1 MEGRCAVETWA
12 KFGNVPSTAKVTGG
26 TLVFICDGSDEVNIF
41 HIEEKRIMT
50 TLQFP
55 GPICYLVQSED
66 KHLIYAACESAVY
79 CVNIHILKSR
89 IPTGSAPAPSLSIS
103 SDWLAVREERVCS
116 LLLVGSILLTLTQK
130 GGLWQFTLYK
140 VPASVESSASGHEKL
155 GVLELP
161 VVSPGLY
168 EDGDQRRTP
177 ARKPVLNCV
186 HSSDAVPTSSS
197 SSSSPSSPSHTLTG
211 DGHFLLE
218 PLLFRMIF
226 GVDAALAKSPIILCG
241 LPDGRLC
248 FFPLRGLPSRVRV
261 LHSLEQP
268 IVFIGS
274 TVAMGTDP
282 PLPQSLVAVGG
293 LGRVVL
299 IHTGGTAATGTTAA
313 LASGA
318 GQKPL
323 AFTEGCV
330 PGPVVCGCVE
340 GRRLYYSTHS
350 DVLVLDLSGGPEQQG
365 ATALRGG
372 EDVGDGLPSPVSL
385 NVCGVVALGRA
396 THTAAA
402 AGAVQFLALSA
413 RGRLQSI
420 TVPKAAAAAAAGGG
434 EEAQGR
440 ELPSLPSSQVGQ
452 RIKDLLSA
460 IGDVC
465 ERATVLKASIHSKT
479 EVLRQLNQ
487 VLHISSL
494 LLSDHNKEDHLPVQK
509 RPIRCQTLSQWSRVL
524 QRDTLNLTCVL
535 QNTSPYVL
543 EQGWTFCVTL
553 QPLSH
558 PLGEAGE
565 GSSRTLSFPILDL
578 RPGGEFEVSL
588 PLATAGD
595 TSFPVTVRCSLVF
608 MLARLLAEEKP
619 AAPPAGGHPD
629 PSLPGLGG
637 GCFSLPV
644 DTLTVDWLDALRVCK
659 PGDGNKDGGFPPTEG
674 ASVDPLQAFL
684 DVREVVG
691 RGRSGDTGGALR
703 SKAGGGHSACVRVC
717 QQSLSAALEWAA
729 AGAAPRGSEGAP
741 SLSSAVLDWLL
752 PSSGP
757 GGGGT
762 STRAVDDA
770 VVSARCPGGRPVRL
784 TAKEVT
790 VGEQGVETGGGG
802 LKTVEIWVEC
812 PSMASVCGLHHAVL
826 GRVQTLLQRA
836 PENRASAGGIQSA
849 VLRQAIQKAEAVLQR
864 IQESR
869 VPEGSGG
876 DFTREKM
883 NQSLL
888 SIYHELRDNPLLIV

>member
-12 KFGNVPSTAKVTGG
+12 QFGNVPCNAKVTVG

-41 HIEEKRIMT
+41 HNEEKRIMT
-50 TLQFP
+50 TLLFP
-55 GPICYLVQSED
+55 GPICYLVQSDD
-66 KHLIYAACESAVY
+66 KHLIYAACKTAVY
-79 CVNIHILKSR
+79 CVNIHILMSR
-89 IPTGSAPAPSLSIS
+89 IPHCSAPPPSLTIS
-103 SDWLAVREERVCS
+103 SDWLAVREESVCS
-116 LLLVGSILLTLTQK
+116 LLLVGSILLTLTHKDQ
-130 GGLWQFTLYK
+130 LWQFTLYK
-140 VPASVESSASGHEKL
+140 VPASVESSASGHEKV

-168 EDGDQRRTP
+168 EDRDQRRTP
-177 ARKPVLNCV
+177 ARKPVMNCV
-186 HSSDAVPTSSS
+186 HSSDGVPTSSP
-197 SSSSPSSPSHTLTG
+197 SPSSSSHTLTG

-218 PLLFRMIF
+218 PLLFKIIF

-248 FFPLRGLPSRVRV
+248 FFPLQGLQSRVRV

-274 TVAMGTDP
+274 SVAMGMD
-282 PLPQSLVAVGG
+282 LPHSQCLVAVGG

-299 IHTGGTAATGTTAA
+299 IGTGGTAATVTTTAM
-313 LASGA
+313 ASEA
-318 GQKPL
+318 GQKLL

-330 PGPVVCGCVE
+330 SGPVVCGCVE
-340 GRRLYYSTHS
+340 GQRLYYSTHS
-350 DVLVLDLSGGPEQQG
+350 DILVLDLSRGLEQQG
-365 ATALRGG
+365 AMALRER

-385 NVCGVVALGRA
+385 NVCGVVALVRA

-402 AGAVQFLALSA
+402 GTVQLLGLSA

-420 TVPKAAAAAAAGGG
+420 TLPKAAAVGGGG
-434 EEAQGR
+434 EEPGR

-452 RIKDLLSA
+452 RIKDLLAA

-479 EVLRQLNQ
+479 EVLRLLNQ
-487 VLHISSL
+487 VLHISCL
-494 LLSDHNKEDHLPVQK
+494 LLSNHNKEDHFPVQM
-509 RPIRCQTLSQWSRVL
+509 RSIQCHAVSRWSRVL

-535 QNTSPYVL
+535 QNSSPYML
-543 EQGWTFCVTL
+543 EQGWTFCVTVL
-553 QPLSH
+553 PLSH
-558 PLGEAGE
+558 PLGVGGE
-565 GSSRTLSFPILDL
+565 RSSRTLSFPILNL
-578 RPGGEFEVSL
+578 RPGGRFEVSL

-595 TSFPVTVRCSLVF
+595 TSFPVTVSCSLVF
-608 MLARLLAEEKP
+608 MFTRLLAEEELSTLL
-619 AAPPAGGHPD
+619 AGGHPD
-629 PSLPGLGG
+629 SSLPGLDG

-644 DTLTVDWLDALRVCK
+644 DTLTVDWLDALRVYR
-659 PGDGNKDGGFPPTEG
+659 PGDANKNGSFLPTDG

-684 DVREVVG
+684 NAREVVG
-691 RGRSGDTGGALR
+691 RGRSGDTEGTLR
-703 SKAGGGHSACVRVC
+703 PEAGERHSACVRVS
-717 QQSLSAALEWAA
+717 QELLSAALEWAA
-729 AGAAPRGSEGAP
+729 TDAAPRGSKVAP
-741 SLSSAVLDWLL
+741 SCLSLSSSVLDWLL
-752 PSSGP
+752 LSSGR
-757 GGGGT
+757 GGEGTLTRGG
-762 STRAVDDA
+762 DDL
-770 VVSARCPGGRPVRL
+770 VVSALCPGGHPVRL

-790 VGEQGVETGGGG
+790 AGEQGIETGGG

-812 PSMASVCGLHHAVL
+812 SSMATVCGVHHAVL

-836 PENRASAGGIQSA
+836 PENSASPGRIQAA
-849 VLRQAIQKAEAVLQR
+849 VLRQALQKAEASLQR

-888 SIYHELRDNPLLIV
+888 SIYRELRDNPLLIV